1 MTTVSWV
8 LPIVLAIAVSY
19 VLARAVPDIA
29 RYIRMRRMRGTR
41 RATGGRHAPPS

>member
-8 LPIVLAIAVSY
+8 VIALAVVVCY

-29 RYIRMRRMRGTR
+29 RYIRMRRM
-41 RATGGRHAPPS
+41 